1 MSAALTPT
9 GSVRAAGTR
18 CLWIILGLGLLI
30 RLATLTLPGTGDTS
44 TFQMWGAMALRTGL
58 LNVYGLKDR
67 EVIAAVYKE
76 LKGEK
81 RQPHIIVTDT
91 DLGTYRDIPDY
102 PPGSVLV
109 FEVAAGAC
117 KWLQG
122 GTLRAGRLLNA
133 CVNVPPVLFA
143 LAAALTL
150 WFFVRRENDSRAVA
164 AVAAL
169 WLNPALILTSPILG
183 YQVPVFAFLG
193 LLALISFYQRKPA
206 LSMFLLALSCLMKPQ
221 GVFIIPVLAAAF
233 WAEGGWRMLW
243 RLGMQFLLFLVVL
256 ASPYLVSGRLLAP
269 LAAILH
275 NTTAPALSAQA
286 ANGWWIAGPIVQA
299 IAGRTLDPLLG
310 KIEMVPPGEFHA
322 AVGIHPLWLALPA
335 LLLFTAV
342 NLYWMVS
349 HLRQGHRR
357 AIFWAAALEVYG
369 YTMFALFVH
378 ENFLYAFFVY
388 TAPLLPFAQAPIRRT
403 YWVLSV
409 LFGLN
414 LFVFE
419 GLGQGFGLACPG
431 WLQTPMG
438 LDLTIPLVIAN
449 IAIFALI
456 VRSRNWWFDQAQ
468 ESQLRDLPYAV

>member
-1 MSAALTPT
+1 MSAASTPT
-9 GSVRAAGTR
+9 GSVFAAGRR

-67 EVIAAVYKE
+67 EVLAAVYKD

-81 RQPHIIVTDT
+81 RQSHIIVTDT

-109 FEVAAGAC
+109 IEIATGAC

-150 WFFVRRENDSRAVA
+150 WLFARRENDSRSVV

-183 YQVPVFAFLG
+183 YQDPIFAFFG
-193 LLALISFYQRKPA
+193 LLALICFYQRKPA
-206 LSMFLLALSCLMKPQ
+206 LSMLFLALSCLIKPQ

-243 RLGMQFLLFLVVL
+243 RSSMQFLLSLIVL

-275 NTTAPALSAQA
+275 NSTCSALSAQDA
-286 ANGWWIAGPIVQA
+286 SGWWIAGPVAQA
-299 IAGRTLDPLLG
+299 IAGRTLDPLFG
-310 KIEMVPPGEFHA
+310 KIEMVPPGEFQA
-322 AVGIHPLWLALPA
+322 AIGIHPLWLAMPA
-335 LLLFTAV
+335 LILFTAI
-342 NLYWMVS
+342 NIYWMVR
-349 HLRQGHRR
+349 HLRKGHRH

-369 YTMFALFVH
+369 YTMFALYVH
-378 ENFLYAFFVY
+378 ENHLYAFFVY
-388 TAPLLPFAQAPIRRT
+388 SAPLLAIARAPIRRI
-403 YWVLSV
+403 YWALSV
-409 LFGLN
+409 VFGLN
-414 LFVFE
+414 LFMFE
-419 GLGQGFGLACPG
+419 GLGQGFIYPG
-431 WLQTPMG
+431 WLRTFQG
-438 LDLTIPLVIAN
+438 VDLTILLAMAN
-449 IAIFALI
+449 ITIFVLI
-456 VRSRNWWFDQAQ
+456 VRSRNWWFDCAQ
-468 ESQLRDLPYAV
+468 ENLPKDLPGAA